1 MLFRSV
7 ASLTAGMFELHDRA
21 RFEVFAFA
29 HGRNDKSAMRQRLER
44 AFDGFFDVWQRGD
57 DDVAGQIREMGV
69 DVLVDLTGHT
79 SGGRLEILARR
90 PAPIQVHYLG
100 YPGALGVDFIDYT
113 IVDRFIA
120 PPQEQ
125 VRFDE
130 RLVHLPGCFQ
140 INDPKRVVSDRRF
153 TRAKCGLPDS
163 GFVFCC
169 FNHSYKIAPAVFDI
183 WMRLLRAVPASVL
196 WLPHLNRWAEANLRD
211 EARMRGVDPVRL
223 VFAPRLDSQAE
234 HLARYRL
241 ADLFLDTLP
250 YNAHTTAS
258 DALCVGLP
266 VLTCAGRSLAARVAG
281 SLLHAVG
288 LPELVTDSLEEYH
301 AMAVRLATHPDELT
315 ALRARLARNL
325 PGASVFDAERTT
337 RHIEQAYLGMWDIH
351 AQIGR
356 AHV

>member
-1 MLFRSV
+1 MLFRS
-7 ASLTAGMFELHDRA
+7 
-21 RFEVFAFA
+21 
-29 HGRNDKSAMRQRLER
+29 
-44 AFDGFFDVWQRGD
+44 
-57 DDVAGQIREMGV
+57 
-69 DVLVDLTGHT
+69 
-79 SGGRLEILARR
+79 
-90 PAPIQVHYLG
+90 
-100 YPGALGVDFIDYT
+100 
-113 IVDRFIA
+113 
-120 PPQEQ
+120 
-125 VRFDE
+125 
-130 RLVHLPGCFQ
+130 
-140 INDPKRVVSDRRF
+140 
-153 TRAKCGLPDS
+153 
-163 GFVFCC
+163 VFCC

-351 AQIGR
+351 ARGEPSR
-356 AHV
+356 SFAVSPR